1 MTSRLTSVIWLIIV
15 FIMIFILLFGQRMF
29 FVLFVS
35 INVYKMA
42 PELTPLIWKNSGRE
56 KEGQTDA
63 AIEKEAYFM

>member
-1 MTSRLTSVIWLIIV
+1 
-15 FIMIFILLFGQRMF
+15 MF